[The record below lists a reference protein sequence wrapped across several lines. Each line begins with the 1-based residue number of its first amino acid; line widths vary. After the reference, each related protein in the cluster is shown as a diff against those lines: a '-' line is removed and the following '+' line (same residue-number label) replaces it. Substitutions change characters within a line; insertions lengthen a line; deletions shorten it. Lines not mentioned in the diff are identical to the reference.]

1 MLNFKVPEL
10 SDKQWA
16 DNCLKHAASMNC
28 DYTFGN
34 CYLWRLAYNTEICK
48 YKNFFICRWGNGD
61 DITYSLP
68 LGEGDFT
75 DAIYA
80 MVENAKECGHK
91 LKIYGVTEGY
101 WGMLQEAFT
110 GKFDYTYDPGNFDYI
125 YSVQKM
131 ASLSGKKYHSKR
143 NHITNFKKNHPDWSF
158 ETINK
163 DNISQCLEAHAKWI
177 ASKDP
182 EDEEDISEYSLEFEA
197 VAEAFENYDALDLKG
212 GLIKAGDEVIAF
224 TLGEVQ
230 ASGKCFV
237 THFEKAPGDVQGAFA
252 IINQEFT
259 KNCLMDYEYV
269 NREEDLNIEGLRKA
283 KQSYYPEILLEKCL
297 AVYHG

>member
-1 MLNFKVPEL
+1 MSSLNLTKIIGGLNSTIGTVNKVIPIY
-10 SDKQWA
+10 KQVTPIIKNVKSA
-16 DNCLKHAASMNC
+16 FSTVNTLKES
-28 DYTFGN
+28 
-34 CYLWRLAYNTEICK
+34 
-48 YKNFFICRWGNGD
+48 
-61 DITYSLP
+61 
-68 LGEGDFT
+68 
-75 DAIYA
+75 
-80 MVENAKECGHK
+80 AKEAEIK
-91 LKIYGVTEGY
+91 EIKSFER
-101 WGMLQEAFT
+101 
-110 GKFDYTYDPGNFDYI
+110 P
-125 YSVQKM
+125 
-131 ASLSGKKYHSKR
+131 
-143 NHITNFKKNHPDWSF
+143 ITNFKKNHPDWSF
-158 ETINK
+158 EIINK

-212 GLIKAGDEVIAF
+212 GLIKDGDEVIAF
-224 TLGEVQ
+224 TLGEAQ

>member
-16 DNCLKHAASMNC
+16 DKCLKHAASMNC

-75 DAIYA
+75 DAICA
-80 MVENAKECGHK
+80 MVENAKDCGHK

-158 ETINK
+158 EIINK

-212 GLIKAGDEVIAF
+212 GLI
-224 TLGEVQ
+224 
-230 ASGKCFV
+230 
-237 THFEKAPGDVQGAFA
+237 
-252 IINQEFT
+252 
-259 KNCLMDYEYV
+259 
-269 NREEDLNIEGLRKA
+269 
-283 KQSYYPEILLEKCL
+283 
-297 AVYHG
+297 

>member
-10 SDKQWA
+10 SDKEWV
-16 DNCLKHAASMNC
+16 DDCLKHAASMNC

-48 YKNFFICRWGNGD
+48 YKNFFICRWGSGD

-75 DAIYA
+75 DAINA
-80 MVENAKECGHK
+80 MIKNAEECGHT
-91 LKIYGVTEGY
+91 LRIYGVTEGY
-101 WGMLQEAFT
+101 WGLLQEAFT
-110 GKFDYTYDPGNFDYI
+110 GKFDYNYDPGNYDYI
-125 YSVQKM
+125 YSVEKM

-158 ETINK
+158 EILGK
-163 DNISQCLEAHAKWI
+163 DNISQCLEAHSKWI
-177 ASKDP
+177 AAKDP
-182 EDEEDISEYSLEFEA
+182 EDEEDINEYSLEFEA
-197 VAEAFENYDALDLKG
+197 VAEAFENYDKLGLIG
-212 GLIKAGDEVIAF
+212 GLIKADGEVIAF
-224 TLGEVQ
+224 TLGEGQ
-230 ASGKCFV
+230 SNGNCFV

-259 KNCLMDYEYV
+259 KNCLTEYEYV
-269 NREEDLNIEGLRKA
+269 NREEDLNIDGLRKA
-283 KQSYYPEILLEKCL
+283 KQSYYPEILLEKCT